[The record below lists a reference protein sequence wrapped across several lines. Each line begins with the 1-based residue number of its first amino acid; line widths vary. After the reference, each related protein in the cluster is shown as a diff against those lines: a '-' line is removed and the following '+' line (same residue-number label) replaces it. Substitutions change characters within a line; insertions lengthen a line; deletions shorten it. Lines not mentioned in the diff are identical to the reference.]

1 MLRPKR
7 MTRFVVL
14 LKISIVLF
22 GFLFLTQHYLK
33 SFAYQQQ
40 DKIIEVWKSTTEI
53 PKSSIVLQNVLYFN
67 RIPKTGSENFVFLMS
82 KLSTVRLWSTGCPN
96 KFWMEFFFKNFKF
109 VKLEFWYFLS
119 KKNRQIEKADYNKQ
133 TFTNFSAFVILTDFL
148 LYIQN
153 LLEHPVCTSKMFEI
167 C

>member
-40 DKIIEVWKSTTEI
+40 DKIIEIWKSTTEI

-96 KFWMEFFFKNFKF
+96 KFWMEIFFQKFQIREIGILIFF
-109 VKLEFWYFLS
+109 VK
-119 KKNRQIEKADYNKQ
+119 EKSSNWKGR
-133 TFTNFSAFVILTDFL
+133 L
-148 LYIQN
+148 
-153 LLEHPVCTSKMFEI
+153 K
-167 C
+167 